1 MYRLARRDRSAAV
14 FDGGSTTL
22 RLSRWV
28 PGTAPRAVDPRGAP
42 WGANWCGRTNG
53 LLVVALGVLVVVLA
67 PAADGRLTTKPDSAN
82 VATSN
87 RDRLTT
93 IDRWHHPPIPLTRP
107 RAQEKLRSIPVKFLV
122 TGTKRPRNFLEV
134 TPCSRVGHPRVIR

>member
-1 MYRLARRDRSAAV
+1 MARKECSPAV

-28 PGTAPRAVDPRGAP
+28 AGTAPRAVDPRGAR

-53 LLVVALGVLVVVLA
+53 LLVVVFPLVLVVVLA
-67 PAADGRLTTKPDSAN
+67 PAVDGRLTTKPVNAN

-87 RDRLTT
+87 RDRPTIIRVTAGTT
-93 IDRWHHPPIPLTRP
+93 LPSHSPDRVRQTSLG
-107 RAQEKLRSIPVKFLV
+107 RS
-122 TGTKRPRNFLEV
+122 R
-134 TPCSRVGHPRVIR
+134 

>member
-87 RDRLTT
+87 RDRPTIIRVTAGTT
-93 IDRWHHPPIPLTRP
+93 LPSHSPDRVR
-107 RAQEKLRSIPVKFLV
+107 KRSL
-122 TGTKRPRNFLEV
+122 GR
-134 TPCSRVGHPRVIR
+134 SR

>member
-1 MYRLARRDRSAAV
+1 V

-53 LLVVALGVLVVVLA
+53 LLVVVLDGLDVLVVVLA
-67 PAADGRLTTKPDSAN
+67 PAIDGRLTTKPDSAN
-82 VATSN
+82 VASSN
-87 RDRLTT
+87 RDRLTIFRVT
-93 IDRWHHPPIPLTRP
+93 AGTTLPSHSPDRVR
-107 RAQEKLRSIPVKFLV
+107 REA
-122 TGTKRPRNFLEV
+122 
-134 TPCSRVGHPRVIR
+134 